1 MELKEFR
8 SGILDEVHFNASA
21 NGTSP
26 REEFLALYAA
36 ALVEAEEFEDF
47 EQLPY
52 EGIGSQNKRIL
63 IDGYYYS
70 ELENCLVI
78 VACPFIDS
86 EDTQTLTATE
96 AEIHFKRA
104 RAFVEEARS
113 GFIQKYAEESSPG
126 YGLALDVQKRYCN
139 VAKYKFYI
147 VTDMQ
152 ISSRIKEIQST
163 IIGNAVAEYHIW
175 DISRLQGLY
184 ESKTGKEEI
193 IIDLKEFSDHG
204 IPCLQAGSNDEYTAY
219 LCTIP
224 GTILAHLYNKYGGRL
239 LEGNVRSFLS
249 AKGKINKGIRNTILN
264 EPNMFF
270 AYNNGI
276 AATAY
281 DVQIEYGEICPYIT
295 QITSLQ
301 IVNGGQTTASLAAA
315 IVNDKDRANDL
326 RDIYVPMKLSVV
338 TPEKAM
344 ELIPNI
350 AKYANKQNKVSD
362 ADFFSNHAFHV
373 RMEDFSRRILAP
385 AVMGNQYG
393 THWYYE
399 RTRGQYKQEQSRMTK
414 AEKDRFLLQNPKTQM
429 FTKTDLAKLY
439 NIYRQIPHQVS
450 AGAQKNFI
458 QFAEWASGAWDKD
471 ETQFNERF
479 FKQIVCL
486 NILYK
491 KVDRI
496 VKYAPW
502 YEMGYKAQVVTY
514 TLSYLFYRIS
524 QECPGLVFDF
534 KAVWNQQ
541 TVSHTTEMELERI
554 AEIMYQHLVNPN
566 REVQNVTEWAKRE
579 ACWKKAMEVS
589 VPLSENFRK
598 ELTDVKD
605 DLEEKKQAKKE
616 QQQENR
622 VSAMIEVAQYGTEKW
637 KELLNWGLANHIF
650 TPQDISFVRAAIAM
664 ETGKFPSERQCSRIL
679 QVLKKAR
686 EESYPG

>member
-1 MELKEFR
+1 
-8 SGILDEVHFNASA
+8 
-21 NGTSP
+21 
-26 REEFLALYAA
+26 
-36 ALVEAEEFEDF
+36 
-47 EQLPY
+47 
-52 EGIGSQNKRIL
+52 
-63 IDGYYYS
+63 
-70 ELENCLVI
+70 
-78 VACPFIDS
+78 
-86 EDTQTLTATE
+86 
-96 AEIHFKRA
+96 
-104 RAFVEEARS
+104 
-113 GFIQKYAEESSPG
+113 
-126 YGLALDVQKRYCN
+126 
-139 VAKYKFYI
+139 
-147 VTDMQ
+147 
-152 ISSRIKEIQST
+152 
-163 IIGNAVAEYHIW
+163 
-175 DISRLQGLY
+175 
-184 ESKTGKEEI
+184 
-193 IIDLKEFSDHG
+193 
-204 IPCLQAGSNDEYTAY
+204 
-219 LCTIP
+219 
-224 GTILAHLYNKYGGRL
+224 
-239 LEGNVRSFLS
+239 
-249 AKGKINKGIRNTILN
+249 
-264 EPNMFF
+264 
-270 AYNNGI
+270 
-276 AATAY
+276 
-281 DVQIEYGEICPYIT
+281 
-295 QITSLQ
+295 
-301 IVNGGQTTASLAAA
+301 
-315 IVNDKDRANDL
+315 
-326 RDIYVPMKLSVV
+326 MKLSVV

-458 QFAEWASGAWDKD
+458 QFAEWASEAWDKD

-524 QECPGLVFDF
+524 QECPGFVFDF

-554 AEIMYQHLVNPN
+554 AEIMYNHLVNPN

-579 ACWKKAMEVS
+579 ACWKRAMEVP

-598 ELTDVKD
+598 ELADAKD
-605 DLEEKKQAKKE
+605 DLEEKKRARKE
-616 QQQENR
+616 QQQENLA
-622 VSAMIEVAQYGTEKW
+622 SAMIEVAQYGTEKW
-637 KELLNWGLANHIF
+637 KELLNWGLSNRIF
-650 TPQDISFVRAAIAM
+650 TPQDISFIRAAIAM
-664 ETGKFPSERQCSRIL
+664 ETGKFPSEKQCSRIL
-679 QVLKKAR
+679 QVLRKAR